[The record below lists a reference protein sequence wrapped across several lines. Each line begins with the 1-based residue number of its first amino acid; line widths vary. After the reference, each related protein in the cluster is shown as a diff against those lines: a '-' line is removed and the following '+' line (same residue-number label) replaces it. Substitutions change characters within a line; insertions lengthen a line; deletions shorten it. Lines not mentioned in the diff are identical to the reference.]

1 MQGGPHNN
9 TIGGVAVCLK
19 HAQSPEFKIYQ
30 TQVHLAFVS
39 CRNSPKLFPIN
50 LIWSTFMLSCYT
62 FMGLLSL
69 VWLLL
74 QVVSNC
80 KALAAR
86 LIELGYRLVSG
97 GSDNHLVLVDLRPL
111 VSCLVIFSSYPP
123 CLFWVSHSM
132 ASLLLSLDQS
142 WNLYVIVFWKSW
154 NNWFFWQKL
163 THHVLWL

>member
-1 MQGGPHNN
+1 
-9 TIGGVAVCLK
+9 
-19 HAQSPEFKIYQ
+19 
-30 TQVHLAFVS
+30 
-39 CRNSPKLFPIN
+39 
-50 LIWSTFMLSCYT
+50 
-62 FMGLLSL
+62 MGLLSL

-123 CLFWVSHSM
+123 CLF
-132 ASLLLSLDQS
+132 
-142 WNLYVIVFWKSW
+142 
-154 NNWFFWQKL
+154 
-163 THHVLWL
+163 